1 MTRGLTYSP
10 GISQQL
16 STDTPPDD
24 SLHAIYPFKELIPKK
39 SRDKKQKHGE
49 IHGIISRDAHSKSE
63 TSFWVSSW
71 S

>member
-24 SLHAIYPFKELIPKK
+24 SLHAIYPFKEFPRK
-39 SRDKKQKHGE
+39 
-49 IHGIISRDAHSKSE
+49 AE
-63 TSFWVSSW
+63 TKNRNMVKFMG
-71 S
+71 